1 MNKYYQFGKEKLGP
15 LLLGYSKWLYDNF
28 RKEHIDK
35 VYFFSRDGYLMKQA
49 FDLMFAH
56 DCRDIETYYLEV
68 SRRSLRVPIL
78 WKDYSLENLLTM
90 LSPSILIPIASIFD
104 AVGLSASD
112 YQDLLQKYGFDL
124 DSTIY
129 RKDILVNQNLVEMY
143 SELSPT
149 IEAVSLQEFENLK
162 TYLRDVR
169 IGGKFAIVDIG
180 WSGGMQ
186 RFLQTTLDELCINAD
201 IYGYYT
207 GVASYFT
214 RNLAASHIQPNMRG
228 YLFDFMHNPND
239 TDCRNCF
246 VGLYEMLFGETK
258 GSVEKYEV
266 KQDGKVFAKRYPY
279 EYCVNGQFLPEIDA
293 IKEVQ
298 RGAIDYVVENRGMD
312 KVNSDKLTQCQ
323 ALLREGQNPS
333 AETLKL
339 FADFRFFDEG
349 EYYYLA
355 RPKSL
360 FHYAFHPSELK
371 RDFLKSRW
379 KTGFLKRLMALP
391 LPYYS
396 IYKTLKKHS

>member
-1 MNKYYQFGKEKLGP
+1 MNKYYQFGKDKLGP

-162 TYLRDVR
+162 TYLKDVR

-246 VGLYEMLFGETK
+246 VRRAY
-258 GSVEKYEV
+258 
-266 KQDGKVFAKRYPY
+266 
-279 EYCVNGQFLPEIDA
+279 
-293 IKEVQ
+293 
-298 RGAIDYVVENRGMD
+298 
-312 KVNSDKLTQCQ
+312 
-323 ALLREGQNPS
+323 
-333 AETLKL
+333 
-339 FADFRFFDEG
+339 
-349 EYYYLA
+349 
-355 RPKSL
+355 
-360 FHYAFHPSELK
+360 
-371 RDFLKSRW
+371 
-379 KTGFLKRLMALP
+379 
-391 LPYYS
+391 
-396 IYKTLKKHS
+396 